1 VSTTVSKHQ
10 NLVGGEWVDAA
21 GGETMEVLNPATGD
35 TIAEVPRA
43 SAEDVDRAVQAA
55 KKALPEWLETTPGER
70 AEMLLKLADAI
81 DEHADE
87 LAEIESRNVGK
98 PLAAAKDE
106 MPVCSDNIRFFA
118 GAARLLEGKSA
129 GEYMRGYTSFL
140 RREPIGIVG
149 GIAPWNYPLMMA
161 VWKLAP
167 ALAAGNVQILKPS
180 EQTPLTILRFAEL
193 AAEALPA
200 GVLNVVTGDGVPA
213 GEALVKHPDVRLVSL
228 TGDVETGKIIART
241 AADTLKRVHLELG
254 GKAPVIVFGDA
265 DPEAVAAG
273 IKIGGFWNSGQ
284 DCTAASRVVAGPK
297 IYDRLLEQLVPAVES
312 LHVGDPA
319 EGDEIEMGPVI
330 SKAQQ
335 DRVFGFLERA
345 KGATV
350 LTGGDSNGSR
360 GFFVKPTVVV
370 DVGQED
376 EIVQREVFGPVVTV
390 QRFADDDQAL
400 AWANDV
406 NYGLAASVWTRDVGR
421 ALNAARKLQFGTV
434 WINDHIPLVS
444 EMPHGGYKQS
454 GHGKDL
460 SSYSLEDYTNV
471 KHVMAKIDYTAPSAT
486 TLGPVP
492 NA

>member
-1 VSTTVSKHQ
+1 MSVTVSHHK
-10 NLVGGEWVDAA
+10 NLIGGEWVDASS
-21 GGETMEVLNPATGD
+21 GETMEVLNPATGE
-35 TIAEVPRA
+35 TIAEVPLA

-55 KKALPEWLETTPGER
+55 KKALVEWLETTPGER
-70 AEMLLKLADAI
+70 AELLLKLADAI
-81 DEHADE
+81 EDHADE
-87 LAEIESRNVGK
+87 LAELESQNVGK
-98 PLAAAKDE
+98 PLSYAKDE
-106 MPVCSDNIRFFA
+106 LPVCADNIRFFA
-118 GAARLLEGKSA
+118 GAARVLEGKAA
-129 GEYMRGYTSFL
+129 GEYMRGYTSWL
-140 RREPIGIVG
+140 RREPIGVVG

-167 ALAAGNVQILKPS
+167 ALAAGNTQVLKPS
-180 EQTPLTILRFAEL
+180 EQTPLTTLRFAQL
-193 AAEALPA
+193 AAEILPP
-200 GVLNVVTGDGVPA
+200 GVLNVVTGDGVPT
-213 GEALVKHPDVRLVSL
+213 GEAIVKHPDVRLVSL

-241 AADTLKRVHLELG
+241 AADNLKRVHLELG
-254 GKAPVIVFGDA
+254 GKAPVLVFDDA
-265 DPEAVAAG
+265 DPAAVAEG
-273 IKIGGFWNSGQ
+273 IKIGGYWNSGQ

-297 IYDRLLEQLVPAVES
+297 IYDRLLEELVPAVES

-335 DRVFGFLERA
+335 DRVLGFLDRA

-350 LTGGDSNGSR
+350 LTGGGTNGDR

-390 QRFADDDQAL
+390 QRFADDDQAI

-406 NYGLAASVWTRDVGR
+406 NYGLAASVWTRDIGR

-444 EMPHGGYKQS
+444 EMPHGGFKQS
-454 GHGKDL
+454 GYGKDL
-460 SSYSLEDYTNV
+460 SSYSLEDYTQI
-471 KHVMAKIDYTAPSAT
+471 KHVMAKMD
-486 TLGPVP
+486 
-492 NA
+492 

>member
-1 VSTTVSKHQ
+1 MSVTVEHHK
-10 NLVGGEWVDAA
+10 NLIGGQWVDAA
-21 GGETMEVLNPATGD
+21 GGETMEVLNPATGE

-43 SAEDVDRAVQAA
+43 AAEDVDSAVQAA
-55 KKALPEWLETTPGER
+55 KKALVEWRETTPGER
-70 AEMLLKLADAI
+70 AELLLKLADAV
-81 DEHADE
+81 DAHTDE

-98 PLAAAKDE
+98 PLSYAKDE
-106 MPVCSDNIRFFA
+106 LPVCSDNIRFFA
-118 GAARLLEGKSA
+118 GAARVLEGKSA
-129 GEYMRGYTSFL
+129 GEYMRGYTSWL

-167 ALAAGNVQILKPS
+167 ALAAGNVQVLKPS
-180 EQTPLTILRFAEL
+180 EQTPLTTLRFAQL
-193 AAEALPA
+193 AAEILPA
-200 GVLNVVTGDGVPA
+200 GVLNVVTGDGVPT
-213 GEALVKHPDVRLVSL
+213 GEAIVKHPEVRLVSL
-228 TGDVETGKIIART
+228 TGDVETGKVIART
-241 AADTLKRVHLELG
+241 AADNLKRVHLELG
-254 GKAPVIVFGDA
+254 GKAPVVVFDDA
-265 DPEAVAAG
+265 DPAAVAEG
-273 IKIGGFWNSGQ
+273 IKIAGYWNSGQ

-297 IYDRLLEQLVPAVES
+297 IYDKLLEALVPAVES

-370 DVGQED
+370 DVGQTD

-390 QRFADDDQAL
+390 QKFAGDDEAI

-406 NYGLAASVWTRDVGR
+406 DYGLAASVWTRDVGR

-454 GHGKDL
+454 GYGKDL
-460 SSYSLEDYTNV
+460 SAYSLEDYTQI
-471 KHVMAKIDYTAPSAT
+471 KHVMAKID
-486 TLGPVP
+486 
-492 NA
+492 